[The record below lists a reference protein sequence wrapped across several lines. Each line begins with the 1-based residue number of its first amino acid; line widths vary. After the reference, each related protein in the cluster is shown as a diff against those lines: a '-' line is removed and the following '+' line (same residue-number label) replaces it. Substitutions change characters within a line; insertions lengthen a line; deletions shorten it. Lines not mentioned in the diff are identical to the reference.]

1 MRISD
6 WSSDVCSSDLNNCR
20 HPRESGDEGSSCRY
34 RLVCRFPPCRIFPT
48 PQRAVPRLYRSAG
61 WGMLVPPRQ
70 PAHATALDAAQQRSN
85 GCDLEQVVQPGRG
98 TVFRTRSAKWNV
110 TCSVSCPI
118 AAVGCLSMAASRS
131 RFRTRQGAIAIGE
144 VKAYKLFQFTGI
156 PSALAVFMDDTTS
169 KIEVQ
174 FG

>member
-1 MRISD
+1 ME
-6 WSSDVCSSDLNNCR
+6 R
-20 HPRESGDEGSSCRY
+20 HVLSVMPDRSGWV
-34 RLVCRFPPCRIFPT
+34 LVD
-48 PQRAVPRLYRSAG
+48 G
-61 WGMLVPPRQ
+61 G
-70 PAHATALDAAQQRSN
+70 QQV
-85 GCDLEQVVQPGRG
+85 E
-98 TVFRTRSAKWNV
+98 
-110 TCSVSCPI
+110 
-118 AAVGCLSMAASRS
+118 

>member
-1 MRISD
+1 MSNTFVPYTTLIRSPWRLGWRAMGGVPRQQTGELRD
-6 WSSDVCSSDLNNCR
+6 PRRARGGYPGSALENNCR
-20 HPRESGDEGSSCRY
+20 HPREGGDDGSSCRY
-34 RLVCRFPPCRIFPT
+34 RPVCRFPPCRIIPT

-61 WGMLVPPRQ
+61 WGMLVLPRQ

-118 AAVGCLSMAASRS
+118 AAVGC
-131 RFRTRQGAIAIGE
+131 
-144 VKAYKLFQFTGI
+144 
-156 PSALAVFMDDTTS
+156 
-169 KIEVQ
+169 
-174 FG
+174 